1 MTIELINE
9 IAKIKASAGT
19 SGGGAGTQFTD
30 KTLIAKAS
38 VSTTSL
44 DTANYPVSTGSQS
57 YMRGFQHS
65 QNQFSI
71 ANIPCYQSGT
81 TRTQFYVKPFQVNQ
95 TTGALTIGSGNE
107 IWGNTSANTQSTNH
121 WGQAGALIFN
131 WGHHAG
137 PGYGSNVGTC
147 TAYTCSGN
155 SASGSNYMSYNNYW
169 PVHNEEAAV
178 TKSGSTYYFAPSLYN
193 NSSSSYASRV
203 VVSTNSSASSISGQE
218 ASTLS
223 TNTSTN
229 YTIPVAPQYGNEA
242 VSLGSL
248 RLYQNGSSVG
258 MVDVL
263 NSSLST
269 VSTGTQQ
276 SVLQTSYSASLLGS
290 GLELSN
296 GNHLYYLNT
305 GAVILRSGNSLT
317 NVTGTADFIPNAI
330 NRSFT
335 QIRPVAANT
344 WYIMSDQSPYEI
356 SKVEINPTT
365 YKATISKS
373 FLITNYTKSQFE
385 AQGVSYLGFGVTGS
399 TNQYIVL
406 MAANSSGPNATIY
419 VHENPLL

>member
-9 IAKIKASAGT
+9 IAKIKASAG
-19 SGGGAGTQFTD
+19 SGGGGAGTQFTD
-30 KTLIAKAS
+30 KSLVAKLA
-38 VSTTSL
+38 VSTTNL
-44 DTANYPVSTGSQS
+44 NTASYPVTTGSQS

-71 ANIPCYQSGT
+71 ANIPCYQSGL
-81 TRTQFYVKPFQVNQ
+81 TRTQFYVKPFTVNQ
-95 TTGALTIGSGNE
+95 TTGAITEGSGNE
-107 IWGNTSANTQSTNH
+107 IWGNGSGNTQSTNH
-121 WGQAGALIFN
+121 WGQAGALVWN

-137 PGYGSNVGTC
+137 PGNSSNVGTC

-155 SASGSNYMSYNNYW
+155 TASGSSYMSYTSYW

-178 TKSGSTYYFAPSLYN
+178 TKSGSTYYFAPNLYN
-193 NSSSSYASRV
+193 NSSSSHASRV
-203 VVSTNSSASSISGQE
+203 VVSTSSSASSISGQE
-218 ASTLS
+218 ASTLT

-229 YTIPVAPQYGNEA
+229 YSVPVAPQYGNEA
-242 VSLGSL
+242 VSLGSV
-248 RLYQNGSSVG
+248 RLYQNSSSVG

-269 VSTGTQQ
+269 VSSSTQQ
-276 SVLQTSYSASLLGS
+276 SLFQTSNNASLLGS

-296 GNHLYYLNT
+296 GNHLYYFNT
-305 GAVILRSGNSLT
+305 GAIILRSGNSFT
-317 NVTGTADFIPNAI
+317 NVTGTADAIPNLL

-356 SKVEINPTT
+356 CKVEINPTT

-406 MAANSSGPNATIY
+406 MAANSSSPNATIY